1 MVDFSNGNLCGAS
14 IELNNVLSK
23 LVDAKT
29 EIESKMDD
37 PASTA
42 AAAFQASQNEI
53 NALTS
58 KLQTLEISPLS
69 KLNLQSEIE
78 SLLSQVPGSVGYGI
92 ALAKITL
99 EFKDDI
105 ENKGLTLETIL
116 SIAATAQNEICD
128 VVPNFEKE
136 SGSIEPAVEKPPA
149 VKQAAKPAEPETPH
163 HPKKILKHLKSRK
176 LQKKFL
182 SKAVGLPPLSPE
194 LLNRQREIMSYPAVG
209 LYIKPNMLVNM

>member
-78 SLLSQVPGSVGYGI
+78 SLLSQVPGSVGYAI

-99 EFKDDI
+99 EFKDS
-105 ENKGLTLETIL
+105 NV
-116 SIAATAQNEICD
+116 SI
-128 VVPNFEKE
+128 
-136 SGSIEPAVEKPPA
+136 
-149 VKQAAKPAEPETPH
+149 
-163 HPKKILKHLKSRK
+163 KS
-176 LQKKFL
+176 
-182 SKAVGLPPLSPE
+182 E
-194 LLNRQREIMSYPAVG
+194 L
-209 LYIKPNMLVNM
+209 